1 MFKVQN
7 YIDGKFQDALSGKWL
22 DNYEPATGK
31 VYSHVADSD
40 ETDLQLAYQAA
51 KKAFATWS
59 KLTKETRASYLNKIA
74 DGIEKRFDEFA
85 AAEAKDTG
93 KPLTLAK
100 NMDISRAIANF
111 RFFAGAVLHH
121 EEMSTEMDGVAIN
134 YTVRQPVGV
143 VGLISPWNLPLYLL
157 SWKVAPAISVGNTVV
172 CKPSEMTSVTA
183 WLMCQVMQEVG
194 LPQGVVNVVCGY
206 GHKAGQAMVV
216 HEDIRLI
223 SFTGGTKTAESIIKS
238 SAPFYKKLSLEL
250 GGKNPNVIFD
260 DCNLDQCVETTIRSS
275 FLNQGEICLCGS
287 RIYVQET
294 VYEEFLRKFLA
305 KIREMKIG
313 NPFDASTNVGALITK
328 EHMAKVLSYIDIAK
342 KDGKV
347 EIGGSKPDDLPEELR
362 DGYFVAPTV
371 ITGVSQQSA
380 CIQDEIFGPVV
391 TVSTFKT
398 EEEAIE
404 LANGVKYGLAAC
416 VWTENVRRANRVA
429 LSLHAGTVWVN
440 CWLARDLRVPFGG
453 TKHSGIGREGG
464 NFSIDFYTEH
474 KTVCLKYA
482 EK

>member
-1 MFKVQN
+1 
-7 YIDGKFQDALSGKWL
+7 
-22 DNYEPATGK
+22 
-31 VYSHVADSD
+31 
-40 ETDLQLAYQAA
+40 
-51 KKAFATWS
+51 
-59 KLTKETRASYLNKIA
+59 
-74 DGIEKRFDEFA
+74 
-85 AAEAKDTG
+85 
-93 KPLTLAK
+93 
-100 NMDISRAIANF
+100 
-111 RFFAGAVLHH
+111 
-121 EEMSTEMDGVAIN
+121 MDGVAIN

-260 DCNLDQCVETTIRSS
+260 DCNLDQCVETSIRSS

-313 NPFDASTNVGALITK
+313 NPFEASTNVGALITK

-342 KDGKV
+342 KEGKV

-429 LSLHAGTVWVN
+429 LALHAGTVWVN
-440 CWLARDLRVPFGG
+440 CWLARDLR
-453 TKHSGIGREGG
+453 
-464 NFSIDFYTEH
+464 
-474 KTVCLKYA
+474 
-482 EK
+482 

>member
-194 LPQGVVNVVCGY
+194 LPQGVVNVVCG
-206 GHKAGQAMVV
+206 V
-216 HEDIRLI
+216 
-223 SFTGGTKTAESIIKS
+223 ST
-238 SAPFYKKLSLEL
+238 
-250 GGKNPNVIFD
+250 
-260 DCNLDQCVETTIRSS
+260 ETDH
-275 FLNQGEICLCGS
+275 LLCGS
-287 RIYVQET
+287 I
-294 VYEEFLRKFLA
+294 
-305 KIREMKIG
+305 
-313 NPFDASTNVGALITK
+313 N
-328 EHMAKVLSYIDIAK
+328 KVPI
-342 KDGKV
+342 V
-347 EIGGSKPDDLPEELR
+347 R
-362 DGYFVAPTV
+362 
-371 ITGVSQQSA
+371 SQSWSSHGRA
-380 CIQDEIFGPVV
+380 
-391 TVSTFKT
+391 
-398 EEEAIE
+398 
-404 LANGVKYGLAAC
+404 
-416 VWTENVRRANRVA
+416 RR
-429 LSLHAGTVWVN
+429 H
-440 CWLARDLRVPFGG
+440 
-453 TKHSGIGREGG
+453 
-464 NFSIDFYTEH
+464 
-474 KTVCLKYA
+474 
-482 EK
+482 